1 MRDDPSEPIEAPD
14 PAALVLGDR
23 HLRTLRITVIA
34 MGVVLVLG
42 FGAVIARIVYL
53 VNRGSDTE
61 STTAISQPLKD
72 AARLALPS
80 GASVRTLSLSGS
92 RLAVHYDSPT
102 GSGIVILDL
111 ATGTPASRIELVP
124 EAPR

>member
-42 FGAVIARIVYL
+42 FGAVIARIV
-53 VNRGSDTE
+53 
-61 STTAISQPLKD
+61 
-72 AARLALPS
+72 
-80 GASVRTLSLSGS
+80 
-92 RLAVHYDSPT
+92 
-102 GSGIVILDL
+102 
-111 ATGTPASRIELVP
+111 
-124 EAPR
+124 